1 MMGKPRVAMGWTA
14 ALALTLVAGACQ
26 QAEPPAPEGV
36 AWITSMDAALADAQK
51 QGRPIL
57 LSFYTDW

>member
-1 MMGKPRVAMGWTA
+1 MRHAPAVWGWTA
-14 ALALTLVAGACQ
+14 AFALTLVVGCQ
-26 QAEPPAPEGV
+26 QAKQEAPEGV
-36 AWITSMDAALADAQK
+36 AWVTSMDAALADAQK